1 MAGKYWIKLYSDRWL
16 EGSIRLQPP
25 VIRAVFIDLL
35 CLATRFEGVIQVA
48 SGVAYTIEQLASLSG
63 IRVADMRRALQEL
76 EKTGRIRRK
85 NGIIYI
91 KNWSKYQAVATEG
104 SKETGVVFDKA
115 TGKLIVDNEVK
126 RLFMDRLELTEGEFE
141 MLKKEAEDYLV
152 STGRKYKDYRR
163 FLWNNMKMLKW
174 KVLKMRRK
182 QGMQG
187 SKFTEGVE
195 I

>member
-141 MLKKEAEDYLV
+141 MLKKDAEDYLV

-182 QGMQG
+182 LQG